1 MIRFTADASDPK
13 SNTDVDIQTGNLFFS
28 FPDRFKQLSKYVLYS
43 QYGGVFFFL
52 LCEVMNPIQWFV
64 FLYFSFISLIN
75 KMFL

>member
-52 LCEVMNPIQWFV
+52 TMCSDESYSMVCFSLLF
-64 FLYFSFISLIN
+64 FYFFN
-75 KMFL
+75 K